1 MSENQRVEVCDARF
15 GLERKKYAPGE
26 ESVFRAHTLGF
37 LINQKFLKIF
47 MEYLNSS
54 AKFAHSQINESE
66 ARPSK
71 PGSEKSIW
79 IS

>member
-1 MSENQRVEVCDARF
+1 MQRSGWR
-15 GLERKKYAPGE
+15 GSSMLPGE
-26 ESVFRAHTLGF
+26 ESVFRAQTLGF